1 MLSAKK
7 TSMVALFKA
16 TMILCMRNQ
25 NIIKKLTKVYILVL
39 TYVVIAAC
47 ATSTNNV
54 NNSRYKMKQDIAP
67 NFDYGEITYSEVIP
81 AYEPYNVWT
90 SRPYKVLGAYY
101 TPLQSGKGHEETGN
115 ASWYGQKFHGHKTA
129 NGEVFDMFALTAAH
143 KTLPLPS
150 FVRVTNLT
158 NKKSV
163 IVRVNDRGP
172 FHDDRVLD
180 LSYGAAKKL
189 GYHKQ
194 GVAKIKLE
202 VIHINEVGDV
212 TIGNG
217 PTQYAKDSNIMVAQG
232 AVIDKKTTD
241 ESTSI
246 ANSQLDSGLFVQVM
260 ALQSSEKAKSLA
272 TGLSNLLQVNTQLPL
287 VDNIYKL
294 QLGPLKNEQ
303 KAKKII
309 EELKK
314 IGFDEAFAVHF
325 EAD

>member
-1 MLSAKK
+1 ML
-7 TSMVALFKA
+7 
-16 TMILCMRNQ
+16 MITC
-25 NIIKKLTKVYILVL
+25 
-39 TYVVIAAC
+39 VVITAC
-47 ATSTNNV
+47 ANNATNV
-54 NNSRYKMKQDIAP
+54 SNSRYTMKQDIAP

-81 AYEPYNVWT
+81 AFEPYNVWT

-101 TPLQSGKGHEETGN
+101 MPLQSGKGHEETGK

-150 FVRVTNLT
+150 FVRVTNLQ
-158 NKKSV
+158 NNKSV

-202 VIHINEVGDV
+202 VIHISEAGDV
-212 TIGNG
+212 TIGKG

-232 AVIDKKTTD
+232 AVINNKETDKQTA
-241 ESTSI
+241 S
-246 ANSQLDSGLFVQVM
+246 ALDSGLFVQVM
-260 ALQSSEKAKSLA
+260 ALQSGEKAKSLA
-272 TGLSNLLQVNTQLPL
+272 TGLANILQVNTQLPL

-303 KAKKII
+303 KAKTLI

-314 IGFDEAFAVHF
+314 IGFDQAFAVQF